1 MKIIK
6 KSKFWFSISSI
17 LVLISLSSLVI
28 NFINY
33 WEVLNYWIDFK
44 WWTMMELHFEKE
56 VSKDLLQETTN
67 NLAEKLSP
75 VIQSIWNNWYI
86 IRTKEMSN
94 EVHKK
99 FISDL
104 KLSLWTFSE
113 PQFTSIWP
121 SIWKAMKEN
130 AFIALWVALIAII
143 LFIAFSFRNLP
154 DQLSS
159 WKFWLSAIV
168 ALAHDVIITIW
179 VFSIMWIIQWIE
191 IDTLFITALLTVM
204 WFSVHDTIV
213 VFDRI
218 RENIHKKV
226 SWDDFSAVWE
236 KSIKQTMS
244 RSINTSISTLLP
256 LFALYL
262 FWSDSI
268 SMFVLALIVWIT
280 IWTYSSIFLAT
291 PFLIFVSSK
300 WELGNIK
307 EKK

>member
-1 MKIIK
+1 MKVIN
-6 KSKFWFSISSI
+6 KSKIWFTLSIS
-17 LVLISLSSLVI
+17 LVLISIFSLIV
-28 NFINY
+28 NY
-33 WEVLNYWIDFK
+33 FNSWEFLNYWIDFK
-44 WWTMMELHFEKE
+44 WWTMMEIHFEKQ
-56 VSKDLLQETTN
+56 VSKQDVVETSN
-67 NLAEKLSP
+67 SLAENLSP
-75 VIQSIWNNWYI
+75 MVQSIWDNWYI
-86 IRTKEMSN
+86 IRTLEMDN

-99 FISDL
+99 FISEL
-104 KLSLWTFSE
+104 KWKLWKFTE

-130 AFIALWVALIAII
+130 AFIALWVALVAII

-179 VFSIMWIIQWIE
+179 VFSIMWIVQWIE

-218 RENIHKKV
+218 RENIHKKIA
-226 SWDDFSAVWE
+226 WDDFA
-236 KSIKQTMS
+236 KIGDISINQTIS

-256 LFALYL
+256 LITLYL

-268 SMFVLALIVWIT
+268 SMFILALIVWIT

-291 PFLIFVSSK
+291 PFLIFISSK
-300 WELGNIK
+300 WELGDIK
-307 EKK
+307 RKK